1 MRSRTGLAGHKTK
14 HSAAGRRYHQAK
26 NRLDSIQA
34 LPLPGSL
41 NTDQSVNI
49 FTEHPP
55 CTKPGR
61 RGEVWGLTK
70 QRGGWDSFLE
80 EVPPVSPV
88 CPRSCK
94 SLEEPP
100 PTKQRL
106 PLNSPSSLGGHSSR
120 SFGSGCPL
128 PLLPLPSSSA
138 RPPGHPTSGRCL
150 PLPPRQNP
158 PHTPAHISFSLP
170 QVTGHEGPSSQP
182 RPPSSPPQG
191 LTPAAPP
198 PLDCPA
204 CPQTP
209 SGVPRLL
216 KQNPPSTT
224 HSTRCSCGLVSLPH
238 STVSTRCLHFL
249 LPPTPPLHQGQ
260 GQRHHTGHLSLFSG
274 PSWPPLYAQHPQPLL
289 SSQDPQLPIPGCSL
303 APLLS
308 LLAASPLP

>member
-26 NRLDSIQA
+26 TRLDSFQA

-94 SLEEPP
+94 SLEKLP

-106 PLNSPSSLGGHSSR
+106 PLNSSSSLGGHSSR

-128 PLLPLPSSSA
+128 PLLPLPRLLRSSS
-138 RPPGHPTSGRCL
+138 RPSIQWMLPPPPTKAEHPPTHLPISRSPSLRSLGTKVLPPNQGRPAHLPKDSLLRL
-150 PLPPRQNP
+150 PL
-158 PHTPAHISFSLP
+158 HWTALPAFKH
-170 QVTGHEGPSSQP
+170 
-182 RPPSSPPQG
+182 
-191 LTPAAPP
+191 
-198 PLDCPA
+198 
-204 CPQTP
+204 
-209 SGVPRLL
+209 LL
-216 KQNPPSTT
+216 
-224 HSTRCSCGLVSLPH
+224 V
-238 STVSTRCLHFL
+238 F
-249 LPPTPPLHQGQ
+249 
-260 GQRHHTGHLSLFSG
+260 
-274 PSWPPLYAQHPQPLL
+274 
-289 SSQDPQLPIPGCSL
+289 PGF
-303 APLLS
+303 
-308 LLAASPLP
+308 